1 MITGGIMKRSYTVLG
16 IAGSLRA
23 ASTNKGLLRCAL
35 AQAPQELL
43 VTTADI
49 SDIPFYNADIQAHP
63 PAVARVLEQMAKSDA
78 FLLACPEYN
87 YSMAPALK
95 NILDWAS
102 RLPGNSALEGKP
114 AGILG
119 AGGGMGTARA
129 QYHLRQTCVYLNLH
143 VMNKPEFFANAFAG
157 DFDSD
162 GNLTSDAVIQKLKTY
177 MTAFSQW
184 VALHSL

>member
-1 MITGGIMKRSYTVLG
+1 MSREYTILG

-23 ASTNKGLLRCAL
+23 ASTNKGLLRCAKV
-35 AQAPQELL
+35 QAPREFQ
-43 VTTADI
+43 VTIADI
-49 SDIPFYNADIQAHP
+49 SDVPFYNADIQGHP
-63 PAVARVLEQMAKSDA
+63 PAVSRVLDQMAKADA
-78 FLLACPEYN
+78 FLLACAEYN

-102 RLPGNSALEGKP
+102 RLPGNSALGGKP
-114 AGILG
+114 AGIIG

-157 DFDSD
+157 DFDAD
-162 GNLTSDAVIQKLKTY
+162 GNLIADSGVGKLAEY
-177 MTAFSQW
+177 MLAFSKW
-184 VALHSL
+184 VAVHRL

>member
-1 MITGGIMKRSYTVLG
+1 MSRSYTVLG

-23 ASTNKGLLRCAL
+23 ASTNKGLLRCA
-35 AQAPQELL
+35 ANQAPQELQI
-43 VTTADI
+43 TIADI
-49 SDIPFYNADIQAHP
+49 SDIPFYNADIQVHP
-63 PAVARVLEQMAKSDA
+63 PAVARVLEQMAKADA
-78 FLLACPEYN
+78 FLLACAEYN

-114 AGILG
+114 TGILG
-119 AGGGMGTARA
+119 AGGSMGTSRA

-157 DFDSD
+157 DFDAG
-162 GNLTSDAVIQKLKTY
+162 GNLTSDAVIQKLTAY
-177 MTAFSQW
+177 MAAFSQW
-184 VALHSL
+184 VALHRI